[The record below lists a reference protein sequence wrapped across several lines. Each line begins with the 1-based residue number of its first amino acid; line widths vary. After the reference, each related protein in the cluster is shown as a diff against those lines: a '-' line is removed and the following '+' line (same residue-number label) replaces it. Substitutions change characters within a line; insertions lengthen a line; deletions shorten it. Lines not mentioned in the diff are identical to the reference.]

1 MIEDKPLDV
10 EIMGLIHILNE
21 FYKDPDT
28 YDAKTNTYKIKEKFK
43 NNKELMQFRDNI
55 RACTERFINVIS
67 IVFSFINKLPMSKDK
82 LLRDELDEVV
92 KKFKKKNL
100 R

>member
-1 MIEDKPLDV
+1 
-10 EIMGLIHILNE
+10 
-21 FYKDPDT
+21 
-28 YDAKTNTYKIKEKFK
+28 
-43 NNKELMQFRDNI
+43 MQFRDNI

-67 IVFSFINKLPMSKDK
+67 IDFSFINKLPMSKDK

>member
-1 MIEDKPLDV
+1 MHKV
-10 EIMGLIHILNE
+10 NE
-21 FYKDPDT
+21 FYIDPES
-28 YDAKTNTYKIKEKFK
+28 KTFKIKEKYK
-43 NNKELMQFRDNI
+43 DNKELMQFRDNI
-55 RACTERFINVIS
+55 AACTERFINVIS
-67 IVFSFINKLPMSKDK
+67 IDFSFINKLPMSKDK